1 MILCKKAEGT
11 DGYFVQAKGDE
22 NEVTLE
28 VLHILRAIYDHRNT
42 AAGKARFR
50 RTVEEAVTGED
61 EWSIWGTPV
70 EKTSIDLSPLHRWG
84 KTGEEEQ

>member
-11 DGYFVQAKGDE
+11 DGYFVQAEGGE
-22 NEVTLE
+22 REVTLE

-50 RTVEEAVTGED
+50 RTVT
-61 EWSIWGTPV
+61 
-70 EKTSIDLSPLHRWG
+70 TSGWLRPMAAKAKGRSSRTSCTRPRAG
-84 KTGEEEQ
+84 

>member
-1 MILCKKAEGT
+1 MIICKKAEGT
-11 DGYFVQAKGDE
+11 DGYFVQAEGDE

-28 VLHILRAIYDHRNT
+28 VLHILRAIYDHHDT

-50 RTVEEAVTGED
+50 RTVAEAVTGEGV
-61 EWSIWGTPV
+61 WSIWDTPA
-70 EKTSIDLSPLHRWG
+70 EQTSIDLSLLHRRG